1 MKQQKI
7 TTFKFNTLSK
17 IVPLISHRILNK
29 EFICN
34 VLHNHV
40 SYCLNVLKLHLNYQ
54 FKVLSC
60 ISGVD
65 LIGFK
70 YRFCV
75 SYEVIS
81 LSYNTRF
88 RIKTFVDEVT
98 PLSSLTSIFIN
109 SDWFEREIWDL
120 YGIYFNGHKD
130 LRRILT
136 DYGFEGF
143 PLRKDFPLTGYTES
157 RYNER
162 KKRVIS
168 DRIQL
173 TQEYRLFY
181 SNLSF
186 NN

>member
-1 MKQQKI
+1 MKQQI
-7 TTFKFNTLSK
+7 TTFNFKTLNQ
-17 IVPLISHRILNK
+17 IVPFISYRISNK
-29 EFICN
+29 EFILN
-34 VLHNHV
+34 VLHNHL
-40 SYCLNVLKLHLNYQ
+40 SYSLNILKLHLNYQ

-65 LIGFK
+65 LIGLK

-75 SYEVIS
+75 SYEIIS
-81 LSYNTRF
+81 LVYNTRL

-98 PLSSLTSIFIN
+98 PLSSLTPIFIN
-109 SDWFEREIWDL
+109 ADWFEREIWDL
-120 YGIYFNGHKD
+120 YGIYFNNHKD

-157 RYNER
+157 RYSER

-168 DRIQL
+168 DKIQL

-186 NN
+186 NI